1 MKKIMLLVM
10 SALLVGCGENIISST
25 STSNSS
31 IFSSESN
38 IGENLNANALV
49 VYFSATGYTKEVA
62 EIISNYIA
70 SPLHELLPIDPYT
83 NEDLDYLDSDSRVS
97 QERNDPNHLTELTNV
112 DFSEFSE
119 SDYLFIGAPV
129 WWGELSW
136 VINDFVISNDFTN
149 KTIIP
154 FATASSS
161 NFSIDE
167 LEDLAPEANVLQGR
181 RFRHSE
187 IEENVIHSWIDSLD
201 INLS

>member
-25 STSNSS
+25 SISNSS

-70 SPLHELLPIDPYT
+70 SPLHELLPINPYT

-97 QERNDPNHLTELTNV
+97 QERNNPNHLTELVEVN
-112 DFSEFSE
+112 FLEFDDAE
-119 SDYLFIGAPV
+119 YIFIGAPV

-201 INLS
+201 INLI

>member
-1 MKKIMLLVM
+1 M
-10 SALLVGCGENIISST
+10 
-25 STSNSS
+25 
-31 IFSSESN
+31 
-38 IGENLNANALV
+38 
-49 VYFSATGYTKEVA
+49 
-62 EIISNYIA
+62 
-70 SPLHELLPIDPYT
+70 HELLPIDPYT

-97 QERNDPNHLTELTNV
+97 QERNNPNHLTELINV

-119 SDYLFIGAPV
+119 SDYIFIGAPV

-154 FATASSS
+154 FAAASSS

-167 LEDLAPEANVLQGR
+167 LEDLTPEANVLQGR

-201 INLS
+201 INLI

>member
-1 MKKIMLLVM
+1 M
-10 SALLVGCGENIISST
+10 
-25 STSNSS
+25 
-31 IFSSESN
+31 
-38 IGENLNANALV
+38 
-49 VYFSATGYTKEVA
+49 
-62 EIISNYIA
+62 
-70 SPLHELLPIDPYT
+70 HELLPIDPYT

-112 DFSEFSE
+112 YFSEFSE
-119 SDYLFIGAPV
+119 SDYIFIGAPV

-154 FATASSS
+154 FPTASSS

-167 LEDLAPEANVLQGR
+167 LEDLAPGANVLQGR

-201 INLS
+201 INLI

>member
-1 MKKIMLLVM
+1 MKKIMLLAM
-10 SALLVGCGENIISST
+10 AALLVGCGENIISST

-49 VYFSATGYTKEVA
+49 VYFSATGNTKEVA
-62 EIISNYIA
+62 EIITNYIG
-70 SPLHELLPIDPYT
+70 SSFHELVPVNPYT
-83 NEDLDYLDSDSRVS
+83 NEDLDYLDSNSRVS
-97 QERNDPNHLTELTNV
+97 QERNDPNHLTELVEVN
-112 DFSEFSE
+112 FPEFNNAE
-119 SDYLFIGAPV
+119 YIFLGAPV

-167 LEDLAPEANVLQGR
+167 LEDLAPGANVLQGR
-181 RFRHSE
+181 RFCHSE

-201 INLS
+201 INLI